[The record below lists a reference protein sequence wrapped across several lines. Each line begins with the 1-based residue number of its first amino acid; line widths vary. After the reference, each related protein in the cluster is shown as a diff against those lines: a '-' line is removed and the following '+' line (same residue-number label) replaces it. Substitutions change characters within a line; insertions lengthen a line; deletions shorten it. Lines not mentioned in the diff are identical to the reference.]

1 MTTNP
6 YTVEPPKSNGT
17 AYILW
22 LFLAPFGGH
31 RFYLNRKKTAWW
43 QLGLTLT
50 LVGYL
55 VVFFWMI
62 ADLFL
67 IPEMVREENVRLA
80 DEWESRNSGD
90 TSSED

>member
-1 MTTNP
+1 MTNP
-6 YTVEPPKSNGT
+6 YEVTPPKSSPT

-62 ADLFL
+62 VDAFL
-67 IPEMVREENVRLA
+67 IPKMVREENAKL
-80 DEWESRNSGD
+80 
-90 TSSED
+90 SEDWEAAKSDS